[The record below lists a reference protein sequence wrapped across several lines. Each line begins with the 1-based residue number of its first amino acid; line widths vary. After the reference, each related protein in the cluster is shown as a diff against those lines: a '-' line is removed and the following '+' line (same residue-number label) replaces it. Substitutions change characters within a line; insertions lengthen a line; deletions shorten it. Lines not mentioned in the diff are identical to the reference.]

1 MISQT
6 EHMGIMVIMFRSLDG
21 GLDGGLLHALS
32 NEKEESKENT
42 EITFPSTSVFQDQ
55 KTS

>member
-1 MISQT
+1 MIFQT
-6 EHMGIMVIMFRSLDG
+6 EHMGIMVIIFRSLDG

-42 EITFPSTSVFQDQ
+42 EITFPSNPTSSKI

>member
-1 MISQT
+1 
-6 EHMGIMVIMFRSLDG
+6 MFRSLDG

-42 EITFPSTSVFQDQ
+42 EITFPSNPTSSKI